1 MCFYRS
7 SIMNDGDESSKL
19 SLLVL
24 IIKINNFL
32 GIIAAEEVIENSQ
45 VQETQVIQ
53 INYDIINCLIKY
65 NYLIF

>member
-1 MCFYRS
+1 
-7 SIMNDGDESSKL
+7 MNDGDESSKL